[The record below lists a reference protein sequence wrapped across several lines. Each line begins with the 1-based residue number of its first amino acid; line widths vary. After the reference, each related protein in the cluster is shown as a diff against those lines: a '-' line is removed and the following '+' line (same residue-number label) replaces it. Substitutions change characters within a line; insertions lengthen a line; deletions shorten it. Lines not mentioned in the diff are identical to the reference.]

1 MTFTE
6 FEQNRS
12 QLIRSVSSPLQ
23 PAFYLM
29 HTTSPAMRM
38 VIPSV
43 SPPTARGA
51 FQPFGAVQTFVF
63 IH

>member
-6 FEQNRS
+6 FEENRN
-12 QLIRSVSSPLQ
+12 QLIRSVSSPLE

-43 SPPTARGA
+43 SAPTAR
-51 FQPFGAVQTFVF
+51 
-63 IH
+63 